1 MLKFAKISE
10 NTFNELQTEAGVLL
24 NTFDP
29 ANPGAPASSAI
40 ICATTGGITASCVP
54 TTRDDGEDVDNCP
67 PNMLELKKISSYEAK
82 MSFTALSVTAE
93 TIRMSLGAADVE
105 ENKITPRSEYKK
117 TDFKDIW
124 WVGDL
129 SDGGFCA
136 ICLKRAVSTSGFS
149 LKTTKAG
156 KGNLTVEL
164 TGHYTLDAQTEVP
177 MEFYVASAETGE
189 ETHEETHEETNGE
202 TNGGN

>member
-1 MLKFAKISE
+1 MLRFSKISE
-10 NTFNELQTEAGVLL
+10 NTFNELQTEAGVILS
-24 NTFDP
+24 TFDP
-29 ANPGAPASSAI
+29 SAPAVPQDEDI

-93 TIRMSLGAADVE
+93 TIRMSLGAADIG
-105 ENKITPRSEYKK
+105 NDGKITPRSAYQR

-189 ETHEETHEETNGE
+189 ETHEEANGE
-202 TNGGN
+202 TGGN

>member
-29 ANPGAPASSAI
+29 TNPVAPESSAI

-67 PNMLELKKISSYEAK
+67 ANMLELKKISSYEAK
-82 MSFTALSVTAE
+82 LAFTALSVTAE

-105 ENKITPRSEYKK
+105 GEKITPRSEYKK

-177 MEFYVASAETGE
+177 MEFYVASAET
-189 ETHEETHEETNGE
+189 NGE